1 METQGKTIV
10 ETIGQY
16 LRQSVTL
23 KLLSIFILMLL
34 LMIPVSLVMEL
45 INERDAMR
53 QSAINEVSDK
63 WANSQHVFGPV
74 LTLPFNRQ
82 VLEDGKVKTV
92 REEAHILPSLL
103 KISGEVEPRS
113 LHRGIYEVVVYDSQV
128 SFKGN
133 FEEIEKYIAELN
145 DYEVLWDEAFLTIS
159 ISDLRGIKQKVIVNW
174 DGQEIQVEPGSLIPG
189 LVHSGITVNN
199 VFEDVP
205 EAENLQFSFNL
216 HLQGSSHLGFIPLGK
231 ETTIVLTSNWQDP
244 SFSGSFLPDERT
256 VNEEGFVASY
266 KILELNRNYPQFW
279 IGDLNAASIQSS
291 AFGVDLL
298 LPANDYQ
305 KAMRSAKYALLVIS
319 LTFLT
324 FFLVEIF
331 SKKSVHPFQYILVG
345 LALVLF
351 YVLLISI
358 SEHTSFNTAYLIAGT
373 AVITMTGLY
382 ARSVLGSLKQTI
394 VLVLVLSLTYSFV
407 YITLQIQ
414 DYALLIGS
422 IGLTAILALT
432 MYITRNINWYEIS
445 TLKKA
450 DSATD

>member
-1 METQGKTIV
+1 MV

-53 QSAINEVSDK
+53 QEATNEVSDK
-63 WANSQHVFGPV
+63 WANSQHVYGPV

-82 VLEDGKVKTV
+82 ILEDDKVKAV

-103 KISGEVEPRS
+103 SISGEVESRS

-128 SFKGN
+128 SFEGS
-133 FEEIEKYIAELN
+133 FADIEKYTAELTG
-145 DYEVLWDEAFLTIS
+145 YELLWDEAFLTIG
-159 ISDLRGIKQKVIVNW
+159 ISDLRGVKEKVTVHWSGEKIA
-174 DGQEIQVEPGSLIPG
+174 VEPGSRVPG
-189 LVHSGITVNN
+189 LVNSGITVNN
-199 VFEDVP
+199 VFDGVP
-205 EAENLQFSFNL
+205 DTESFHFSFNL
-216 HLQGSSHLGFIPLGK
+216 RLQGSSHLGFIPLGK
-231 ETTIVLTSNWQDP
+231 ETTVGLTSNWQDP

-256 VNEEGFVASY
+256 VNEEGFAASY

-279 IGDLNAASIQSS
+279 IGDLNAVSIQNS

-305 KAMRSAKYALLVIS
+305 KAIRSAKYALLVIS

-331 SKKSVHPFQYILVG
+331 NKKSVHPFQYILVG
-345 LALVLF
+345 MALVLF

-358 SEHTSFNTAYLIAGT
+358 SEHTSFNKAYLIAGT
-373 AVITMTGLY
+373 AVIAMTGLY
-382 ARSVLGSLKQTI
+382 AKSVLGSLKQTA
-394 VLVLVLSLTYSFV
+394 VLVMVLVLSYSFV

-445 TLKKA
+445 SLKKTGSVA
-450 DSATD
+450 E